1 MPFVLSRGTRTFGR
15 VYHAFA
21 QLREGERNA
30 LRMQAA
36 HQGAPATATLK
47 LGQRVVRKRGIENG
61 TVVEATDTQI
71 KVKWDRGATS
81 YFRRGREGDVLHAPP
96 GEEYAVPFPAYLS
109 SDDLDMLTQALK
121 DHCDAYGISAD
132 AERDDI
138 ARLVMVLF
146 VSGINDVDDMKAA
159 LVASRRVH

>member
-1 MPFVLSRGTRTFGR
+1 M
-15 VYHAFA
+15 
-21 QLREGERNA
+21 
-30 LRMQAA
+30 
-36 HQGAPATATLK
+36 
-47 LGQRVVRKRGIENG
+47 
-61 TVVEATDTQI
+61 
-71 KVKWDRGATS
+71 
-81 YFRRGREGDVLHAPP
+81 
-96 GEEYAVPFPAYLS
+96 PFPAYLG

-132 AERDDI
+132 AERDDV